1 MVLQF
6 QARRSRHWKSRTST
20 KFEFTYPGEKNA
32 ERTCAALRNCSK
44 GGASG
49 FALRDDQFSSKHT
62 ERFHVE
68 RKQKVQRAKKQR
80 NHRGESHILH
90 AFREHDRLSVT
101 RRDFQVNIARSV
113 GSVGALTFVCKLL
126 GLLREMMI
134 AAKFGVGWVR
144 DLTSSSHFSALILT
158 RQLESSSLQI
168 VDSHNQASVI
178 PSFFLIAMGTTNT
191 AKYTTKIIPYLDSFM
206 QPLEFPN
213 HSLI

>member
-1 MVLQF
+1 MPNG
-6 QARRSRHWKSRTST
+6 H
-20 KFEFTYPGEKNA
+20 
-32 ERTCAALRNCSK
+32 ALRLGLREK

-49 FALRDDQFSSKHT
+49 FALRMISSVANILKG
-62 ERFHVE
+62 FHVE

-134 AAKFGVGWVR
+134 AKSKFGVGWVR

-191 AKYTTKIIPYLDSFM
+191 AKYTTKLYHTWTLSCN
-206 QPLEFPN
+206 LLNFPIT
-213 HSLI
+213 L

>member
-1 MVLQF
+1 M
-6 QARRSRHWKSRTST
+6 
-20 KFEFTYPGEKNA
+20 
-32 ERTCAALRNCSK
+32 
-44 GGASG
+44 
-49 FALRDDQFSSKHT
+49 
-62 ERFHVE
+62 E

>member
-1 MVLQF
+1 MLAVWSVKLLLPNLLIFVTRNFLTTSGPSISGSKIKTYQ
-6 QARRSRHWKSRTST
+6 SRTST

-62 ERFHVE
+62 ERFHGAQA
-68 RKQKVQRAKKQR
+68 KSPAKKQR

-113 GSVGALTFVCKLL
+113 GSVGL
-126 GLLREMMI
+126 
-134 AAKFGVGWVR
+134 
-144 DLTSSSHFSALILT
+144 
-158 RQLESSSLQI
+158 
-168 VDSHNQASVI
+168 
-178 PSFFLIAMGTTNT
+178 
-191 AKYTTKIIPYLDSFM
+191 
-206 QPLEFPN
+206 
-213 HSLI
+213 